1 MSYHPLTNTIAS
13 LYLRE
18 GSVFANDN
26 EDVHRA
32 RINWELNSGQ
42 WVLLTGENNALL
54 AWASYYLVDEE
65 TANKL
70 HLGADELVRNGEMVQ
85 LRDGNV
91 VYIATIVIAPWAE
104 PGIAKELYKMIK
116 ALNPKADSIAW
127 SHHKIA
133 SNFYHK
139 KIKKRVLS

>member
-1 MSYHPLTNTIAS
+1 MKQHRLTNTITS

-18 GSVFANDN
+18 GSVFAHDN
-26 EDVHRA
+26 ADVHRV

-54 AWASYYLVDEE
+54 AWASYYLVDED

-70 HLGADELVRNGEMVQ
+70 NHGADELVRNGEMVQ
-85 LRDGNV
+85 LQEGKV
-91 VYIATIVIAPWAE
+91 VYIATFVIAPWAE

-116 ALNPKADSIAW
+116 ALNPKADTIAW

-139 KIKKRVLS
+139 KNKRGLL